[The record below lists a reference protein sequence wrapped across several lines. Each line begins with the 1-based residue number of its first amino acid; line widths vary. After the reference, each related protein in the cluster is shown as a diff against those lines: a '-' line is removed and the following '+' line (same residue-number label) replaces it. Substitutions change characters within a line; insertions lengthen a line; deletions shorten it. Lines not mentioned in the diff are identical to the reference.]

1 MSPYAETGDGAR
13 LWYETAG
20 EGPWVVFVHPGL
32 WDSRTWDSQFASF
45 ATAGWSVL
53 RADVRGYG
61 RSDRPSDAP
70 YSSLRDLA
78 AVMDAAGVASAALV
92 GCSMGGA
99 IALDFA
105 LSHPERVDA
114 LVLAASGVG
123 GYGGTPDEEAW
134 WEIHASGIE
143 EAIEAGDLERAQ
155 DLRLRIWA
163 PLGTEDPA
171 GRRIREIAFDNLH
184 ELTMDESAAE
194 ELDPP
199 AIERLGEITCPVLV
213 LPADHDPPDMLSIS
227 QHLATGIRGA
237 ITIEIPNVDHV
248 VNMRAPEAFDRAVL
262 GFLAA
267 AALRSRG
274 EGPA

>member
-1 MSPYAETGDGAR
+1 MSPYAEAADGAR

-32 WDSRTWDSQFASF
+32 WDSRTWDRQFESF
-45 ATAGWSVL
+45 PAAGWSVL

-61 RSDRPSDAP
+61 RSDRPSGTP
-70 YSSLRDLA
+70 YSVVRDLV
-78 AVMDAAGVASAALV
+78 AVMDAAGAGSASIV

-99 IALDFA
+99 IALDLA
-105 LSHPERVDA
+105 LSYADRVDA

-123 GYGGTPDEEAW
+123 GYEATDDEEAW
-134 WEIHASGIE
+134 WENHGAGIE
-143 EAIEAGDLERAQ
+143 EAVEAGDLERAQ

-163 PLGTEDPA
+163 PLGTGDRA

-199 AIERLGEITCPVLV
+199 AAERLAEITCPVLV
-213 LPADHDPPDMLSIS
+213 LPADHDPPDMRSIS
-227 QHLATGIRGA
+227 RRLTEGIPGA
-237 ITIEIPNVDHV
+237 VTVEIPNVDHV
-248 VNMRAPEAFDRAVL
+248 VNMRAPEAFDREVL
-262 GFLAA
+262 RFLETVRGPSAD
-267 AALRSRG
+267 RS
-274 EGPA
+274 A

>member
-1 MSPYAETGDGAR
+1 MSPYAEAADGAR

-32 WDSRTWDSQFASF
+32 WDSRTWDRQFESF
-45 ATAGWSVL
+45 PAAGWSAL

-61 RSDRPSDAP
+61 RSDRPGATS
-70 YSSLRDLA
+70 YSSVRDLV
-78 AVMDAAGVASAALV
+78 AVMDAAGVGSAAIV

-99 IALDFA
+99 IALDVA
-105 LSHPERVDA
+105 LSHPDRVDA
-114 LVLAASGVG
+114 LVLVASGLG
-123 GYGGTPDEEAW
+123 GYEGTPDEEAW
-134 WEIHASGIE
+134 WEDHGAGIE
-143 EAIEAGDLERAQ
+143 EAVEAGDLERAQ

-199 AIERLGEITCPVLV
+199 AIERLGEITCPVVV
-213 LPADHDPPDMLSIS
+213 LPADHDPPDLRSIS
-227 QHLATGIRGA
+227 QHLGHGIPGA
-237 ITIEIPNVDHV
+237 ITVEIPNVDHV
-248 VNMRAPEAFDRAVL
+248 VNIRAPAAFDREVL
-262 GFLAA
+262 AFLGSV
-267 AALRSRG
+267 RSPSRG
-274 EGPA
+274 GPA